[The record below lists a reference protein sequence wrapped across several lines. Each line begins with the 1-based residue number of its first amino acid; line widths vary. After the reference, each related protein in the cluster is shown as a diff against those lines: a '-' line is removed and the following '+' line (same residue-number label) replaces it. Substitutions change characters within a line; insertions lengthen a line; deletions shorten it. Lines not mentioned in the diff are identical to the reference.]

1 MSTVYSFN
9 IITSATYILDT
20 LALVTLAIFT
30 TVFVSPLTA
39 TRRQKSIWSIKS
51 VVEIETA
58 DPSVS
63 RIAG

>member
-1 MSTVYSFN
+1 MSTVYSLN
-9 IITSATYILDT
+9 IATSAIYTRH
-20 LALVTLAIFT
+20 LATFT

-39 TRRQKSIWSIKS
+39 TRRQKTVSICSIKS

-63 RIAG
+63 RVAG